1 MASARD
7 TALPARLI
15 ALVTSAMVALYLL
28 VALGGASSGPR
39 AVAMAHLSALTQAP
53 APAQNPTPPP
63 VAIEGGTHSSQRG
76 EAEPDTGREGA
87 AALASHPLSWA
98 LACSISVSQ
107 TWCGNRRT
115 FATRLPRSHLSQ
127 APPRAA

>member
-15 ALVTSAMVALYLL
+15 ALVSSAVVALCLL
-28 VALGGASSGPR
+28 VAFSGGSGAPR
-39 AVAMAHLSALTQAP
+39 AAAMGDLSALTPAP
-53 APAQNPTPPP
+53 APAQNGTPARG
-63 VAIEGGTHSSQRG
+63 AIESGAHGGQRG
-76 EAEPDTGREGA
+76 EAEPDTGRDGSP
-87 AALASHPLSWA
+87 ALASLPLVWA
-98 LACSISVSQ
+98 QAGSRRVPQ
-107 TWCGNRRT
+107 TSRGNSLT

>member
-15 ALVTSAMVALYLL
+15 ALVSSAVVALCLL
-28 VALGGASSGPR
+28 VAFSGGSGTSL
-39 AVAMAHLSALTQAP
+39 AGAMGHLSALTQAP
-53 APAQNPTPPP
+53 APAQNGTPTP
-63 VAIEGGTHSSQRG
+63 VAIESGAQGGQRG
-76 EAEPDTGREGA
+76 EAEPDTGRDGSTT
-87 AALASHPLSWA
+87 LASLPLVWA
-98 LACSISVSQ
+98 QAGSRGMLQ
-107 TWCGNRRT
+107 TSRGNSLT